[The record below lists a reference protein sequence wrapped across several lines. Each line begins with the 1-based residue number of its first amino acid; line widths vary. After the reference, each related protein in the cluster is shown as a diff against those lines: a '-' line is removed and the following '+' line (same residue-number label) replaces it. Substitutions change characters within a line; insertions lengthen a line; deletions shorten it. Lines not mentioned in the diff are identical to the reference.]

1 MTFSRSLSGMA
12 LSEGE
17 GFMFSGIMP
26 LVYISLVVSTAV
38 FSYYML
44 NKSLQNFNTVYVG
57 PLFKAG
63 DLFHNLLSGGIFL
76 REFGEYN
83 TKDF

>member
-1 MTFSRSLSGMA
+1 MTFSRGLSGMA
-12 LSEGE
+12 ISEGE
-17 GFMFSGIMP
+17 GFMFAGIMP
-26 LVYISLVVSTAV
+26 LIYLILIGTTAV
-38 FSYYML
+38 FSYFML